1 MKRRFILLIVAL
13 LFSLPASSFAHKAGD
28 PEHQLFSLGDFKLV
42 DGNVIKDFSISYVTH
57 GTLNQN
63 KDNAILMTSSLAG
76 NHHRVDYLIGK
87 GKAYDPDKYFII
99 CTDAIGNGLTTSP
112 SNSKSQ
118 PGMEFPQYSIQDMV
132 NSQHK
137 LVTEKF
143 GITKLLAVTG
153 ASMGGMQ
160 SLQWGAS
167 YPDMVRNIVAIIP
180 LGKAGPWMKLQCEAM
195 RRAIML
201 DPAWNNGKYVSQP
214 EKGMKLWATLLFGI
228 DVNTPQA
235 IYENFDGNPQKALEW
250 LAQNDERL
258 WKSIDAN
265 DFIIQSKACDSFDL
279 GQTPGFG
286 GDYLKALASIKA
298 RTLILSGTG
307 DLLCPED
314 EAKFAADAMP
324 NATFMLIAPPR
335 KRGHLAGT
343 GATAPEAAFQNSEIM
358 KFLQKAQ

>member
-1 MKRRFILLIVAL
+1 MQRKFILIVVAL
-13 LFSLPASSFAHKAGD
+13 LFLLPAHSFAHNPGD
-28 PEHQLFSLGDFKLV
+28 AEHQLYSLGDFKLV
-42 DGNVIKDFSISYVTH
+42 NGEVIKDFSISYVTH

-63 KDNAILMTSSLAG
+63 KDNVILMASSLAG
-76 NHHRVDYLIGK
+76 NHHRIDYLIGK

-118 PGMEFPQYSIQDMV
+118 PGMTFPSYSIQDMV
-132 NSQHK
+132 NSQHR

-143 GITKLLAVTG
+143 GITKLLVVTG

-180 LGKAGPWMKLQCEAM
+180 LGKGGPWMKFQCEAM

-201 DPAWNNGKYVSQP
+201 DPAWNNGNYTSQP
-214 EKGMKLWATLLFGI
+214 EKGMKLWATLLFGLS
-228 DVNTPQA
+228 VNTPQA
-235 IYENFDGNPQKALEW
+235 INENFNGDTQKALEW

-258 WKSIDAN
+258 WKAIDAN
-265 DFIIQSKACDSFDL
+265 DFITQSKACDSFDL
-279 GQTPGFG
+279 GQTPGFD
-286 GDYLKALASIKA
+286 GDYLKVLASIKA
-298 RTLILSGTG
+298 RTLILSGSG

-314 EAKFAADAMP
+314 EAKFVAYHMP
-324 NATFMLIAPPR
+324 NATFKLIAPPR
-335 KRGHLAGT
+335 QRGHLSGA
-343 GATAPEAAFQNSEIM
+343 GATVPEVNSQNEETA
-358 KFLQKAQ
+358 KFLEKAQ

>member
-1 MKRRFILLIVAL
+1 MQRKCVIFVVVL
-13 LFSLPASSFAHKAGD
+13 LFLLPVNSFAHTQGNA
-28 PEHQLFSLGDFKLV
+28 EHQLYSLGDFKLV
-42 DGNVIKDFSISYVTH
+42 NGEVIRDFSISYVTH
-57 GTLNQN
+57 GTLNES

-118 PGMEFPQYSIQDMV
+118 PGMKFPRYSIQDMV
-132 NSQHK
+132 NSQHR

-143 GITKLLAVTG
+143 GLTKLLVVTG

-167 YPDMVRNIVAIIP
+167 YPDMVQTIVAIIP

-201 DPAWNNGKYVSQP
+201 DPAWDNGNYTSQP
-214 EKGMKLWATLLFGI
+214 EKGMKLWATLLFGLA
-228 DVNTPQA
+228 VNTPQA
-235 IYENFDGNPQKALEW
+235 INENFDGDTKKALEW
-250 LAQNDERL
+250 LAKRDELL
-258 WKSIDAN
+258 WKAIDAN
-265 DFIIQSKACDSFDL
+265 DFIIQSEACDSFDL
-279 GQTPGFG
+279 GQTPGFD
-286 GDYLKALASIKA
+286 GDYVKALASIKA
-298 RTLILSGTG
+298 KTLMLSGSG
-307 DLLCPED
+307 DILCPED
-314 EAKFAADAMP
+314 EAKFAADHIP
-324 NATFMLIAPPR
+324 NATFKLIAPPR
-335 KRGHLAGT
+335 KRGHGAGT
-343 GATAPEAAFQNSEIM
+343 DWTAPEAAFQNEEIT